1 MPKDERGGGAA
12 RQLQEVQIA
21 PCWAWE
27 RGGGNGSREVP
38 RVCSWCGGRMRA
50 GGAGEGRAQ
59 WARRCSCRGTACRR
73 RTRQGPASESR
84 GERTVIFLVCGRLAI
99 VPHTVPSPFSSALLT
114 EVNPGWYFA
123 SNDWRTREFCGLT
136 SRSASVT
143 GSRDTKTTQRHI
155 MAGQRTAED
164 GPSEP
169 PGPGPPARLSFP
181 LLEAPLLP
189 AGRPS
194 HRIRRSQEC
203 LANNPPRQEEKTPP
217 GRYVFSYH

>member
-1 MPKDERGGGAA
+1 M
-12 RQLQEVQIA
+12 
-21 PCWAWE
+21 
-27 RGGGNGSREVP
+27 P

-169 PGPGPPARLSFP
+169 PGPWALGPPARLSFP

-194 HRIRRSQEC
+194 QDPQVTRMTCQQS
-203 LANNPPRQEEKTPP
+203 T
-217 GRYVFSYH
+217 